1 VTDIEDVINSVVFG
15 RKPSMPAGRHVER
28 MDDDVFHLDYG
39 DSDRVFRVTVEQVAR
54 TALSFERPLFI
65 SIAGQVRA
73 ELMKVAVANHIE
85 VDIDAEPGLARQAA
99 IAAFNIGMEQW
110 ASRADPRSAPPP
122 WPAEE
127 FATIQV
133 QVSDDVS
140 TRYSL
145 CSGEHGGDGT
155 EFLVRWRFRPTPP
168 STATR
173 LTLSFVPPY
182 GPSVR
187 LDLYLDA

>member
-1 VTDIEDVINSVVFG
+1 VQLLRAQGDPG
-15 RKPSMPAGRHVER
+15 WAAAGPAGGE
-28 MDDDVFHLDYG
+28 
-39 DSDRVFRVTVEQVAR
+39 
-54 TALSFERPLFI
+54 
-65 SIAGQVRA
+65 
-73 ELMKVAVANHIE
+73 
-85 VDIDAEPGLARQAA
+85 
-99 IAAFNIGMEQW
+99 
-110 ASRADPRSAPPP
+110 SRADPTSAPPP

-127 FATIQV
+127 FATIPV
-133 QVSDDVS
+133 QLSDDVS